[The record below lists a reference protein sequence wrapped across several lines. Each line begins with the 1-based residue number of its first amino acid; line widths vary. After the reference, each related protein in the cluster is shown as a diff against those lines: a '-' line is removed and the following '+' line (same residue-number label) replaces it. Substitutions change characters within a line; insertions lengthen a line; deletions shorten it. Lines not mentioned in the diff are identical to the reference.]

1 MAAAAAQS
9 RRRSCRHEST
19 TAQTGNPLR
28 AKRVYSYEYQL
39 QNVSEKLAQ
48 KIAFDVRLSMRAPPA
63 APSTVFPL
71 RNRQPYMGAQVSRL
85 SEQEKVDI
93 LARECREN
101 PAQYERLVAA
111 ARAQAARGPAA
122 GGGAAAAPAPAA
134 KARAKPG
141 SGVRSGGVSLART
154 NSGSLG
160 TDAARR
166 VTAQRQPQPGVG
178 AGAKA
183 AGGQPAA
190 LVKSTLDHHNSLRAK
205 HGAQPLKWSDECAA
219 SAQKQADACQR
230 SRKLFHGFCEGPSGG
245 HGQNA
250 YWHSASAK
258 PEQAIQSWYD
268 EVNKPGY
275 DFKRHGFAKGT
286 GHFTQVVWV
295 DTRCVGMAVSKD
307 AARSASRQLPPQ
319 PDE

>member
-1 MAAAAAQS
+1 
-9 RRRSCRHEST
+9 
-19 TAQTGNPLR
+19 
-28 AKRVYSYEYQL
+28 
-39 QNVSEKLAQ
+39 
-48 KIAFDVRLSMRAPPA
+48 
-63 APSTVFPL
+63 
-71 RNRQPYMGAQVSRL
+71 MGAQVSRL
-85 SEQEKVDI
+85 TEQEKVDI

-101 PAQYERLVAA
+101 PAQYERIVAA

-122 GGGAAAAPAPAA
+122 AGPGAAAPGPAPAA
-134 KARAKPG
+134 KARAKPAG
-141 SGVRSGGVSLART
+141 DARSGGVRSGGVSLART

-166 VTAQRQPQPGVG
+166 VAAQRPQPGVG
-178 AGAKA
+178 AAAKKKA
-183 AGGQPAA
+183 AGGQAA
-190 LVKSTLDHHNSLRAK
+190 LVKATLDHHNSLRAK

-275 DFKRHGFAKGT
+275 DFKSPGFAKGT

-295 DTRCVGMAVSKD
+295 DTRSVGMAVSKD
-307 AARSASRQLPPQ
+307 GKYIVANCEPAAASLLCRHSS
-319 PDE
+319 

>member
-1 MAAAAAQS
+1 M
-9 RRRSCRHEST
+9 
-19 TAQTGNPLR
+19 
-28 AKRVYSYEYQL
+28 
-39 QNVSEKLAQ
+39 SEKLALAQ
-48 KIAFDVRLSMRAPPA
+48 NDAGP
-63 APSTVFPL
+63 PSTVFPL

-190 LVKSTLDHHNSLRAK
+190 LVQSTLDHHNSLRAK

-295 DTRCVGMAVSKD
+295 DTRSVGMAVSKD
-307 AARSASRQLPPQ
+307 GKYIVANCEPAAASLLCRHSS
-319 PDE
+319 